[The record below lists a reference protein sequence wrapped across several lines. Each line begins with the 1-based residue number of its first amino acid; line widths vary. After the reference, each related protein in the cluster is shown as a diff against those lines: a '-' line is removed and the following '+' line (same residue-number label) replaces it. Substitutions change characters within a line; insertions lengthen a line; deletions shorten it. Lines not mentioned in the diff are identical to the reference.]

1 MIADTFYKAGLIE
14 KYGSGLIRIRKE
26 IQAYPTMK
34 FSFEEV
40 PNGFSTVVEYTHQKI
55 SIVTENV
62 TDKPTDK
69 STDKP
74 TDKPTDKL
82 SINQVKILQ
91 IISANPYITS
101 KEIAV
106 ALEIRPDSIRV
117 NISKLKDKGLLE
129 RIGPAKGGYWV
140 VL

>member
-1 MIADTFYKAGLIE
+1 LSKPQNRLLADTFYKAGLIE
-14 KYGSGLIRIRKE
+14 SWGRGTIKIVDDCIRSGLKE
-26 IQAYPTMK
+26 PEFIVNEHF
-34 FSFEEV
+34 FSILFHRTIDNEV
-40 PNGFSTVVEYTHQKI
+40 
-55 SIVTENV
+55 
-62 TDKPTDK
+62 
-69 STDKP
+69 DKP